1 MKIQEHSGITWRH
14 VPTKENPADLGSQGR
29 QADDSKLWWQGLEWL
44 SDKEKWPTDIVT
56 SRTPESQAEAK
67 ITKELFNGATA
78 STGCLKVLLGKF
90 DLTKTLRIVAWT
102 ARFIRNSRLKKQER
116 MMGLLSTDEIKNQ
129 HLFWTKRPQ
138 EIQRDDVTNDRER
151 LGLEEND
158 RGILICRGGVQ
169 VHYPVYLPDKH
180 PYTVKLVEDAHRRT

>member
-1 MKIQEHSGITWRH
+1 MKIQEHSGITWHH
-14 VPTKENPADLGSQGR
+14 VPTKENPADLGSRGGQVV
-29 QADDSKLWWQGLEWL
+29 DSKLWWQGPEWL

-78 STGCLKVLLGKF
+78 TTGYLNVLLGKF
-90 DLTKTLRIVAWT
+90 EMTKTLRIVAWT
-102 ARFIRNSRLKKQER
+102 ARFIWNSRLKRQES
-116 MMGLLSTDEIKNQ
+116 MMGPLTTDEIKNQ

-138 EIQRDDVTNDRER
+138 EIQSDDVTDDRRR

-158 RGILICRGGVQ
+158 QGILICRGPVK
-169 VHYPVYLPDKH
+169 VHYSVYLPDKH
-180 PYTVKLVEDAHRRT
+180 PYTVKLVEDAHRCT